1 MVHSVSKE
9 DDMLNLLIGILLGAV
24 GATVVWYFVWR
35 NNKKKFQD
43 SLVAMGEFRSIKDV
57 RNHIDAL
64 GK

>member
-57 RNHIDAL
+57 RNHIDEL
-64 GK
+64 IK